1 MKIADFFKK
10 KITSIFLKS
19 TEINLK
25 PIEYKQFDVG
35 EFDVEHFNY
44 WFCEL
49 YDGYDGRK
57 GCKGIFLRT
66 DKLSP
71 SMMQDYLDY
80 FGYEPSHENV
90 WLIEPIIRKDW
101 IDKLS
106 KI

>member
-1 MKIADFFKK
+1 MIK
-10 KITSIFLKS
+10 KIMAIFGKS
-19 TEINLK
+19 AEVDIK
-25 PIEYKQFDVG
+25 PIEYKELQIDN
-35 EFDVEHFNY
+35 FDVEHFNY

-49 YDGYDGRK
+49 YEGYDGRK

-71 SMMQDYLDY
+71 SMMQDYLDHI
-80 FGYEPSHENV
+80 GCEPSYKNV

-106 KI
+106 KK